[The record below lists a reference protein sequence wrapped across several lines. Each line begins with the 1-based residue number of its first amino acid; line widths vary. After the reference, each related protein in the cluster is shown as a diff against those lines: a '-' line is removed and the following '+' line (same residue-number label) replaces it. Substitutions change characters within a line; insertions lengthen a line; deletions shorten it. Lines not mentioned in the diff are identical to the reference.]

1 MEYVI
6 MAAPLLSGAV
16 YPTEILT
23 FPGVSMGAAMTEGT
37 VRGVAVTW
45 AEFAPRP
52 LAFEVFATK

>member
-23 FPGVSMGAAMTEGT
+23 FPGVNTGAAMVEGT
-37 VRGVAVTW
+37 VRGVAVAC

-52 LAFEVFATK
+52 LAFEVLATK